1 MNLTEACLR
10 KPVFAWMLMA
20 ATIVFGLVA
29 VSRIGISQFPD
40 VDFPTITIS
49 ATLEGAAPEIMEHD
63 VVEPLEE
70 AAVQVEGIRSITST
84 SRQGSASVT
93 IELDLSRDV
102 DVALQDVQTK
112 ISQAQR
118 NLPLDLDPPVVSKSN
133 PEDQPIMWVG
143 LSGPFSPQLVAD
155 IARYRL
161 KEKLQTVPGVG
172 ELTLGGYLERNVR
185 IWIDAD
191 RLAAKGLTVADVT
204 DALRRQHIE
213 LPAGRLETEG
223 REVNVRVMGEA
234 LDLAT
239 FKRIVIRQG
248 NPAAQPGEATAGPTG
263 PPSSARATVYLE
275 DVALIE
281 DGFEDVRR
289 LARVNGEPAQGLGV
303 RKQRGSN
310 AVEVAQGVRAALA
323 EVQKTLPEGME
334 VGVNFDSTKF
344 IEESVHEIELELGMA
359 VALTAL
365 VCWMFLGSLSSTINV
380 VLAIPMSLL
389 GTVAAIYFL
398 GFTLNT
404 FTLLGLSL
412 AVGIVV
418 DDAIMV
424 LENIHRHAEGGKDR
438 VRAAREGTAEITFA
452 ALAATLAVVAIF
464 IPIIFMEGVVGRFF
478 LQFGVTLC
486 IAVLLSYLEAIT
498 LAPARCAQILDVS
511 REHRGRVGRLVDR
524 GFEALARGY
533 GWTLA
538 RALRFPVVVVLLG
551 ALLFAGAIVTMQRL
565 PTEFVPSQDQG
576 RLLVRLQTAV
586 GSDIEETDRLFQ
598 RAEKFVGEHPAVSR
612 VFAVVGGF
620 GGGAVNTGI
629 LFVTMKPTDERTM
642 SQADLQGALR
652 KELNGYAGLRAVVQ
666 DMSQSGFTAQRGF
679 PVEFSIRGPDW
690 GELTKH
696 SERIR
701 GELAQ
706 SGLVVD
712 LDTDYQLGMP
722 ELRITPDRARAAD
735 LGVSVEAIAT
745 TLNTL
750 VGGGRIAKYNDDG
763 RRIDVRARLLAEQ
776 RSRPED
782 LARIQVRSAS
792 GALVPLTSV
801 VSYEELPALQAIT
814 RRDRERAISVFGN
827 IAPGHSQGEAVARV
841 EELGRDLPAGY
852 RLVLGGASVTFRE
865 SMGGL
870 IFALVLG
877 ILVAYMVLASQFNSF
892 LHPVTVLT
900 ILPLSIA
907 GAAFAL
913 LFSGQTL
920 NIFSMIGILLLMGIV
935 KKNSIILVDH
945 AIEVR
950 REGGRTT
957 DEEARRGGA
966 AHEEARREGAAH
978 DGAPGEGGRGA
989 GAGEAMDARTA
1000 MLRAGPV
1007 RLRPILMTSIATLMA
1022 AVPSALALG
1031 PGAEIR
1037 APMAAAV
1044 IGGLLVSTALSL
1056 LVVPAFYVLADD
1068 VQGRVARLRARRA
1081 GRSAPASTAHPAT
1094 PQQ

>member
-1 MNLTEACLR
+1 MSLTEACLR

-20 ATIVFGLVA
+20 ATVVFGLVA

-118 NLPLDLDPPVVSKSN
+118 RLPLDLDPPVVSKSN

-185 IWIDAD
+185 IWLDAE
-191 RLAAKGLTVADVT
+191 RLAARGLTVAEVT
-204 DALRRQHIE
+204 EALRRQHIE
-213 LPAGRLETEG
+213 LPAGRIETEG

-239 FKRIVIRQG
+239 FRKIVLRQG
-248 NPAAQPGEATAGPTG
+248 DLGPAARPADGAVQPAG
-263 PPSSARATVYLE
+263 PPSSARGTVYLE
-275 DVALIE
+275 DVALVE

-289 LARVNGEPAQGLGV
+289 LARVNGQPAQGLGV

-323 EVQKTLPEGME
+323 EVEKTLPEGME

-344 IEESVHEIELELGMA
+344 IEESVHEIELELAMA
-359 VALTAL
+359 IALTAL
-365 VCWMFLGSLSSTINV
+365 VCWMFLGSLSSTLNV

-424 LENIHRHAEGGKDR
+424 LENIHRHAEAGKDR

-511 REHRGRVGRLVDR
+511 REGRSRFGRLVDR
-524 GFEALARGY
+524 GFESLSRGY
-533 GWTLA
+533 GWLLA
-538 RALRFPVVVVLLG
+538 RALRFPLVVVLLG

-576 RLLVRLQTAV
+576 RLMVRLQTAV

-598 RAEKFVGEHPAVSR
+598 RAEAFVGEHPAVSR

-629 LFVTMKPTDERTM
+629 LFVTMMPADERSL
-642 SQADLQGALR
+642 SQADLQGVLR
-652 KELNGYAGLRAVVQ
+652 KELNGYPGLRAVVQ
-666 DMSQSGFTAQRGF
+666 DLSQSGFTAQRGF
-679 PVEFSIRGPDW
+679 PIEFSIRGPSFE
-690 GELTKH
+690 ELTKH
-696 SERIR
+696 SERMR

-722 ELRITPDRARAAD
+722 ELRILPDRARAAD

-750 VGGGRIAKYNDDG
+750 VGGGRVAKFNDNG

-801 VSYEELPALQAIT
+801 VTYEELPALQAIT
-814 RRDRERAISVFGN
+814 RRDRERAISIFGN

-870 IFALVLG
+870 LFALGLG

-913 LFSGQTL
+913 HLSGHTL

-935 KKNSIILVDH
+935 KKNSILLVDH

-950 REGGRTT
+950 REGGR
-957 DEEARRGGA
+957 
-966 AHEEARREGAAH
+966 AAH
-978 DGAPGEGGRGA
+978 DEPGRER

-1007 RLRPILMTSIATLMA
+1007 RLRPILMTSTATMMA

-1056 LVVPAFYVLADD
+1056 LVVPAFYVVADD

-1081 GRSAPASTAHPAT
+1081 GRRAPAGPAHPAA
-1094 PQQ
+1094 PER